1 MITGNDDQPLLTTPL
16 SPREPSPVQNGAAHH
31 WVPSPTD
38 ESTQRQTDLLGGEVE
53 GQNDALTPQQGSDVI
68 NDPFMDM
75 NTQNTNTL
83 ADPMTQSFIDESTM
97 GAGSESGV
105 SLLLHN
111 EALHIYLTCR
121 TAELCTPISF
131 FEQHKII

>member
-1 MITGNDDQPLLTTPL
+1 MITGNDDQPLLPTPL

-38 ESTQRQTDLLGGEVE
+38 ESPQRQTDLLVGEVE

-75 NTQNTNTL
+75 NTNTL

-111 EALHIYLTCR
+111 EALHIHIYLTCR

>member
-1 MITGNDDQPLLTTPL
+1 M
-16 SPREPSPVQNGAAHH
+16 
-31 WVPSPTD
+31 
-38 ESTQRQTDLLGGEVE
+38 E

-105 SLLLHN
+105 SLSLHD
-111 EALHIYLTCR
+111 EALHIYLTCK
-121 TAELCTPISF
+121 TVELCTIISF